1 MEAQDRKRQEI
12 ESILRDF
19 ADRKSRG
26 RTITDSAYS
35 VLASKYY
42 ELFELNK
49 DDMAFQEA
57 INNITNAIKIS
68 PDRLVYYA
76 MRAKYYMGREQND
89 LAKVDIDHIR
99 PLLDPNIHIQS
110 YDNFYIRKILSDY
123 DNTDPNWS
131 ASDIQFVRKS
141 LAAHNATVDKLG
153 KSNLSVNERE
163 TVGKLK
169 EKADEMLR
177 MMDSSSSG
185 GKRKKKRIMR
195 TKRKRTKRTRR
206 TKRH

>member
-19 ADRKSRG
+19 ADRKLRE
-26 RTITDSAYS
+26 RIITDSAYS
-35 VLASKYY
+35 VLARRYY

-49 DDMAFQEA
+49 DDMAFQKA
-57 INNITNAIKIS
+57 IENITNAIKLS

-76 MRAKYYMGREQND
+76 MRAKYYMGRGRND

-99 PLLDPNIHIQS
+99 PLLDPNIQS
-110 YDNFYIRKILSDY
+110 DDNFYIRKILSDY

-131 ASDIQFVRKS
+131 ASDIQFVRRS
-141 LAAHNATVDKLG
+141 LAAHNATVDKLRE
-153 KSNLSVNERE
+153 SNLSVNERE

-169 EKADEMLR
+169 EKADEMSR

-195 TKRKRTKRTRR
+195 TKRKRNKRTRR
-206 TKRH
+206 TKRR